1 MAEEV
6 LNLYQ
11 KLAKIRKMTE
21 VIQKNKRGYNY
32 KYTSIDEILARVT
45 AGMEKYHV
53 SLIPKFEQN
62 TAVIVPNNYE
72 KVKFTK
78 DGRQYNE
85 QVIETMAQ
93 AAVTYVWVNNDN
105 PKETLEV
112 PWYVVGS
119 QQDPA
124 QALGSGLTYGLRQF
138 LTQFFQIATL
148 DDEDPDS
155 WRSKQQSAEETEDRL
170 VAEKI
175 VEQIHELVTKHLE
188 SHPEDKQ
195 KVVDLT
201 KKYAKQ
207 KGKATANYFA
217 IEKPAVASDLL
228 RAMQEAF
235 QPKAEKAEGAPPFL
249 INHDFKEEFLWAFVM
264 ALTQQCGVWNPER
277 PIGISRFV
285 SPPAGRT
292 KRPASLSRTF
302 PASVDSL
309 AMPTRLQRS

>member
-6 LNLYQ
+6 FNLYQ
-11 KLAKIRKMTE
+11 KLAKIRKMAE

-62 TAVIVPNNYE
+62 TAVIAPNNYE

-124 QALGSGLTYGLRQF
+124 QALGSGLTYGL
-138 LTQFFQIATL
+138 
-148 DDEDPDS
+148 EDNPMPAPEVIEYL
-155 WRSKQQSAEETEDRL
+155 QEELIDALMYCE
-170 VAEKI
+170 
-175 VEQIHELVTKHLE
+175 HL
-188 SHPEDKQ
+188 K
-195 KVVDLT
+195 
-201 KKYAKQ
+201 AKL
-207 KGKATANYFA
+207 
-217 IEKPAVASDLL
+217 PSSSSSLL
-228 RAMQEAF
+228 Q
-235 QPKAEKAEGAPPFL
+235 
-249 INHDFKEEFLWAFVM
+249 
-264 ALTQQCGVWNPER
+264 
-277 PIGISRFV
+277 
-285 SPPAGRT
+285 
-292 KRPASLSRTF
+292 
-302 PASVDSL
+302 
-309 AMPTRLQRS
+309 

>member
-11 KLAKIRKMTE
+11 KLAKIRKMAE

-53 SLIPKFEQN
+53 SLMPKFEQN
-62 TAVIVPNNYE
+62 TAVIAPNS
-72 KVKFTK
+72 
-78 DGRQYNE
+78 RQYNE

-195 KVVDLT
+195 KVIDLT

-217 IEKPAVASDLL
+217 IEKPAVASELL
-228 RAMQEAF
+228 NAMQEAF
-235 QPKAEKAEGAPPFL
+235 QPKAEKAE
-249 INHDFKEEFLWAFVM
+249 
-264 ALTQQCGVWNPER
+264 
-277 PIGISRFV
+277 
-285 SPPAGRT
+285 
-292 KRPASLSRTF
+292 
-302 PASVDSL
+302 
-309 AMPTRLQRS
+309 

>member
-6 LNLYQ
+6 FNLYQ
-11 KLAKIRKMTE
+11 KLAKIRKMAE

-62 TAVIVPNNYE
+62 TAVIAPNNYE

-119 QQDPA
+119 QQDPD

-195 KVVDLT
+195 KVIDLT

-217 IEKPAVASDLL
+217 IEKPAVASELL
-228 RAMQEAF
+228 NAMQEAF
-235 QPKAEKAEGAPPFL
+235 QPKAEKAE
-249 INHDFKEEFLWAFVM
+249 
-264 ALTQQCGVWNPER
+264 
-277 PIGISRFV
+277 
-285 SPPAGRT
+285 
-292 KRPASLSRTF
+292 
-302 PASVDSL
+302 
-309 AMPTRLQRS
+309 

>member
-1 MAEEV
+1 MADKDTSTPEV

-45 AGMEKYHV
+45 AGMAKYHV
-53 SLIPKFEQN
+53 SLIPKFEQG
-62 TAVIVPNNYE
+62 TAVVVPNNYE

-93 AAVTYVWVNNDN
+93 AAVTYVWVNDDD
-105 PKETLEV
+105 PQETLSV

-170 VAEKI
+170 VAE
-175 VEQIHELVTKHLE
+175 
-188 SHPEDKQ
+188 
-195 KVVDLT
+195 
-201 KKYAKQ
+201 
-207 KGKATANYFA
+207 
-217 IEKPAVASDLL
+217 
-228 RAMQEAF
+228 
-235 QPKAEKAEGAPPFL
+235 
-249 INHDFKEEFLWAFVM
+249 
-264 ALTQQCGVWNPER
+264 
-277 PIGISRFV
+277 
-285 SPPAGRT
+285 
-292 KRPASLSRTF
+292 
-302 PASVDSL
+302 
-309 AMPTRLQRS
+309 

>member
-1 MAEEV
+1 
-6 LNLYQ
+6 
-11 KLAKIRKMTE
+11 
-21 VIQKNKRGYNY
+21 
-32 KYTSIDEILARVT
+32 
-45 AGMEKYHV
+45 
-53 SLIPKFEQN
+53 
-62 TAVIVPNNYE
+62 
-72 KVKFTK
+72 
-78 DGRQYNE
+78 
-85 QVIETMAQ
+85 MAQ

-195 KVVDLT
+195 R
-201 KKYAKQ
+201 
-207 KGKATANYFA
+207 
-217 IEKPAVASDLL
+217 PS
-228 RAMQEAF
+228 RAR
-235 QPKAEKAEGAPPFL
+235 
-249 INHDFKEEFLWAFVM
+249 V
-264 ALTQQCGVWNPER
+264 
-277 PIGISRFV
+277 
-285 SPPAGRT
+285 
-292 KRPASLSRTF
+292 
-302 PASVDSL
+302 
-309 AMPTRLQRS
+309 